1 MSVIEVER
9 VSKFYGR
16 VLGLNDI
23 TLSFKPG
30 ITGLLGPN
38 GAGKSTLI
46 KLLTGQNRPNLGRI
60 SVLDMP
66 VWNNPDLNRRIGYC
80 PEQDSFYNYM
90 TGLEFVTFCA
100 KLSGLGSQ
108 SEARSKAVLKRLDLA
123 GAMNRRIGG
132 YSKGMRQRVKMAQSM
147 VHDPEVYIMDEP
159 LTGTDPMGR
168 ITIMNS
174 FRDLV
179 KEGHHLV
186 VSSHILHEVER
197 MTTSIILINKGKLI
211 AQGSIQDIRDSM
223 DRFPLNIRIQ
233 SKEAVKLAQLLMEWD
248 IVTSVSFPNT
258 DRQTILV
265 KTNSPARFYPE
276 FQGLVR
282 KSNVA
287 ISGVDSPDDNLDAI
301 FKYLVG

>member
-1 MSVIEVER
+1 MSLIEVDR

-23 TLSFKPG
+23 SVSFKPG

-60 SVLDMP
+60 TVLDQP
-66 VWNNPDLNRRIGYC
+66 VWNNPSLNRRIGYC
-80 PEQDSFYNYM
+80 PEQDSFYNNM
-90 TGLEFVTFCA
+90 SGLEFVTFCA
-100 KLSGLGSQ
+100 KLSGLGAQ
-108 SEARSKAVLKRLDLA
+108 AEARSKAVLKRLDLA

-159 LTGTDPMGR
+159 LTGTDPLGR

-174 FRDLV
+174 FKDLV
-179 KEGHHLV
+179 KEGKHVV

-197 MTTSIILINKGKLI
+197 MTSNIILINKGKLI

-223 DRFPLNIRIQ
+223 DRYPLNIRVQ
-233 SKEAVKLAQLLMEWD
+233 SSEAVHLAKMLMEWD
-248 IVTSVSFPNT
+248 IVTSVSFPAQ
-258 DRQTILV
+258 DRRTILV
-265 KTNSPARFYPE
+265 KTTSPARFYPE
-276 FQGLVR
+276 FQELVR
-282 KSNVA
+282 KNKVPIA
-287 ISGVDSPDDNLDAI
+287 GVDSPDDNLDAI